1 MSDINERQLRGMFHR
16 DFIENF
22 SGKRVS
28 FDNYIMKIR
37 SSPYIMS
44 QMTALYHQS
53 ASKTNIINI
62 GSQSKGRLLNL
73 NNKMVTQQ
81 MRSILCS
88 LYMFL
93 QGKYREQ

>member
-28 FDNYIMKIR
+28 FDNYLMKIR

-44 QMTALYHQS
+44 QQVGWVDQPNILQVALPLSGYLKSH
-53 ASKTNIINI
+53 
-62 GSQSKGRLLNL
+62 
-73 NNKMVTQQ
+73 
-81 MRSILCS
+81 RSDS
-88 LYMFL
+88 
-93 QGKYREQ
+93 

>member
-44 QMTALYHQS
+44 QQVATVFFTPS
-53 ASKTNIINI
+53 GKNTKTQIKLF
-62 GSQSKGRLLNL
+62 G
-73 NNKMVTQQ
+73 
-81 MRSILCS
+81 
-88 LYMFL
+88 
-93 QGKYREQ
+93 YRFR